1 LVETGSAP
9 PAAGDEARG
18 TADTRRTRDILD
30 LLAKSSLFEGA
41 PIGVLDD
48 LATRMEPVR
57 FDDGQMLCRE
67 GHKGDSVYIVA
78 EGTVDIVITGSG
90 GTGESVAML
99 QAGDVF
105 GLASILEDRPRMAS
119 CFARGPLRAL
129 RLPARAFRE
138 LVHADGTAGSV
149 FRVAL
154 LRALGDQVAYANAQF
169 GQLQM
174 ARRKRSSELL
184 ARLGI
189 EAHGRHVTRE
199 A

>member
-1 LVETGSAP
+1 MRLLIVVATVKEAEALGCTKAHVVVSGIGRTT
-9 PAAGDEARG
+9 AAAAT
-18 TADTRRTRDILD
+18 TAA
-30 LLAKSSLFEGA
+30 LLEQGPYDGA
-41 PIGVLDD
+41 L
-48 LATRMEPVR
+48 
-57 FDDGQMLCRE
+57 
-67 GHKGDSVYIVA
+67 SVGIA
-78 EGTVDIVITGSG
+78 GALPD
-90 GTGESVAML
+90 AML

-129 RLPARAFRE
+129 RLPAGAFRE